1 MVVIS
6 PRSIPR
12 ASLST
17 LATGAR
23 QLVVQLAFETTTC
36 SAVSLSWLTPYTTV
50 RSTPF
55 AGAEISTRL
64 APAARCFDAL
74 SRSAK
79 NPVHSKDRTSVV
91 HGKSVYVRVGLVG
104 RSKI

>member
-23 QLVVQLAFETTTC
+23 QLVVQLAFETTTY

-50 RSTPF
+50 RSPPF

-74 SRSAK
+74 SRAAQHPMHPSALST
-79 NPVHSKDRTSVV
+79 PRPTR
-91 HGKSVYVRVGLVG
+91 GRVAGA
-104 RSKI
+104 RSGGT